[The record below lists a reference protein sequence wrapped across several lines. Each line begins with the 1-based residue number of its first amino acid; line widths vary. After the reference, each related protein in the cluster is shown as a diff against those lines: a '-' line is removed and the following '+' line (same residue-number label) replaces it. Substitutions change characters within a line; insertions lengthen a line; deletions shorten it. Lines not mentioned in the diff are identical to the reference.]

1 MLSAFNDVKST
12 EKMDIWFYYIV
23 YHKIIPNFSFSFT
36 RFLDKE
42 CWCKTN
48 LHKMS
53 LLLVVICMQ
62 AE

>member
-12 EKMDIWFYYIV
+12 EKMDIWFYYTV
-23 YHKIIPNFSFSFT
+23 YHKIT
-36 RFLDKE
+36 TT
-42 CWCKTN
+42 CKTN

-62 AE
+62 VE